1 MVIWWFDGPKRFP
14 ESNLFIFGQLCEV
27 LISEFDSIIELI
39 EHEEQKGIKYF
50 IWKKDF
56 LELAIIEWIKPN
68 SSLYHFHW
76 HILNNIN
83 LWLVCCKGQLN
94 LEWTY
99 KVIIS
104 PKSQSKN
111 LRISALPSN
120 KLPGQ
125 KSLKKFLVGILEET
139 MTS

>member
-104 PKSQSKN
+104 PKMP
-111 LRISALPSN
+111 I
-120 KLPGQ
+120 
-125 KSLKKFLVGILEET
+125 KKFKDFCPTL
-139 MTS
+139 

>member
-1 MVIWWFDGPKRFP
+1 MAKYETLNTKIAACFIKKKIVSNFFGEMVIWWFDGPKRFP

-68 SSLYHFHW
+68 SSLYHFH
-76 HILNNIN
+76 
-83 LWLVCCKGQLN
+83 
-94 LEWTY
+94 
-99 KVIIS
+99 
-104 PKSQSKN
+104 
-111 LRISALPSN
+111 
-120 KLPGQ
+120 
-125 KSLKKFLVGILEET
+125 
-139 MTS
+139 